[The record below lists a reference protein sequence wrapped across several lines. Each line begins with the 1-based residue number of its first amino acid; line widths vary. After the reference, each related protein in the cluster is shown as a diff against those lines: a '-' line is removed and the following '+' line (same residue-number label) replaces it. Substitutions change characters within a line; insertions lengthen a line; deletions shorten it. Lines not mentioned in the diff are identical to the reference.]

1 MKKPAALLILF
12 VVMIFPQTILSQESE
27 HEAKEELNET
37 HEEAH
42 QEFHRHAIGIFLSH
56 TFISQGVR
64 NNDRDWLVAPSWGLI
79 YNYNLSERW
88 AIGLHND
95 LIIEEFVVEDRRGN
109 VADLERS
116 FPFSTAVIGTYRLSE
131 HWALA
136 AGGGAEWEKND
147 NFGLVRVGAEYGIHI
162 PGIKM
167 EVIFTLNYDILIDA
181 YDSFN
186 IGIGIA
192 KLF

>member
-1 MKKPAALLILF
+1 MKKISALAILF
-12 VVMIFPQTILSQESE
+12 ALTMFPQTILSQEEE
-27 HEAKEELNET
+27 HEA
-37 HEEAH
+37 HEEENKMHEEEH

-56 TFISQGVR
+56 TFISQGVQD
-64 NNDRDWLVAPSWGLI
+64 NDRDWLVAPSWSLI
-79 YNYNLSERW
+79 YNYNISERW

-116 FPFSTAVIGTYRLSE
+116 FPFSTAIIGTYRLSE
-131 HWALA
+131 HWAFA
-136 AGGGAEWEKND
+136 AGGGAEWERNE
-147 NFGLVRVGAEYGIHI
+147 NFGMVRVGAEYGIHI

-167 EVIFTLNYDILIDA
+167 EVLFGLNYDILIDA